1 MTRLLLSLFVSSTA
15 LAVGLATT
23 WVQSGNH
30 ARGQALDSMKREGD
44 LIRAGNEGLTA
55 RLMQEQFLFDQD
67 DLVPEAETDL
77 AELTE

>member
-30 ARGQALDSMKREGD
+30 AHGQALDALKREGD
-44 LIRAGNEGLTA
+44 LIRAGNEGLAA
-55 RLMQEQFLFDQD
+55 RVMQMQFEFDRDQ
-67 DLVPEAETDL
+67 LGVEPSQVV
-77 AELTE
+77 AELSE

>member
-23 WVQSGNH
+23 WIQSGNH
-30 ARGQALDSMKREGD
+30 ARGQALDAQKREGD

-55 RLMQEQFLFDQD
+55 RLMQKQFEFDQD
-67 DLVPEAETDL
+67 GLGREAEPDL

>member
-23 WVQSGNH
+23 WIQSSNH
-30 ARGQALDSMKREGD
+30 ERGKQLDAIMRAGD
-44 LIRAGNEGLTA
+44 LMRAGNEGLTA
-55 RLMQEQFLFDQD
+55 RLMEKQFEFDRDQLGPQPE
-67 DLVPEAETDL
+67 LVI